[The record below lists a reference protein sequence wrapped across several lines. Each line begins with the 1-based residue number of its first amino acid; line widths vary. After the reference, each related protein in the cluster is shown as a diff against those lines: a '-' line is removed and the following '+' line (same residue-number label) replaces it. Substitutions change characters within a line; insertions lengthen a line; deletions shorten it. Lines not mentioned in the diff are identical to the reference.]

1 MLYRGAF
8 VSEELLSLKPTPK
21 SDSQEP
27 VTFEGLK
34 GINPDVKAW
43 ISVDGTHID
52 YPVVQGKTN
61 LEYINKNIYG
71 DFAFD
76 GAIFLDTRND
86 PNFKDPYSLIY
97 GHHME
102 NGGMFGDLALFL
114 DKNFF
119 EENKTGALLTEEG
132 EYKIDFF
139 TVIQADGYDQNVFNP
154 SNITN
159 DQEKME
165 FLQYL
170 KQKQVNSRDIKIEPE
185 DRIIGLST
193 CTSVQT
199 NGRTIL
205 YGILRL
211 K

>member
-1 MLYRGAF
+1 M
-8 VSEELLSLKPTPK
+8 SLKPT
-21 SDSQEP
+21 SEFDSKDS

-34 GINPDVKAW
+34 AINPDVKAW

-119 EENKTGALLTEEG
+119 EENKTGTLLTEEG

-139 TVIQADGYDQNVFNP
+139 SVIQADGYDQNVFNP
-154 SNITN
+154 SKITN
-159 DQEKME
+159 NQEKME
-165 FLQYL
+165 FLQYI
-170 KQKQVNSRDIKIEPE
+170 KQKEVNSRDVKIKSK

-205 YGILRL
+205 YGIMRL

>member
-1 MLYRGAF
+1 M
-8 VSEELLSLKPTPK
+8 SLKPTPK

-119 EENKTGALLTEEG
+119 EENKTGTLLTEEG

-170 KQKQVNSRDIKIEPE
+170 KQKEVNSRDIKIEPE